1 MQTYQENT
9 KYNRITKQD
18 RIDAENY
25 KKQAATPTT
34 FTQIV
39 TRLTAAG
46 FITET
51 ADGKIQNHVVSVKT
65 GRHLTYYLATI
76 GFSFIDTDYRGI
88 TQDMWSSYGNAKAMC
103 GIKTNGKTWSWD
115 TTLARIMTDLKRDMA
130 GQIEA
135 DYKRSNINWD
145 A

>member
-1 MQTYQENT
+1 MQTYHE
-9 KYNRITKQD
+9 
-18 RIDAENY
+18 IDAENY
-25 KKQAATPTT
+25 KKQTATPTT

-51 ADGKIQNHVVSVKT
+51 DGKIENHVISVKT
-65 GRHLTYYLATI
+65 GRHLTHYLATI

-88 TQDMWSSYGNAKAMC
+88 TQDMWSSYGNARAMV
-103 GIKTNGKTWSWD
+103 GIKTNGQTWSWD